1 MSLHEV
7 LVVDD
12 EAVNRFV
19 LCKYLEQ
26 FEFLPIEAANG
37 EEALNELKKRPM
49 CNIVLLD
56 LNMPVMDGYE
66 FLQEINNSNALP
78 DREIAIIIN
87 SASDEET
94 FQKMCTTHK
103 INTHNVVAYVQK
115 PVSMPFVIEK
125 LRAQTL
131 KRLQYNNA

>member
-26 FEFLPIEAANG
+26 FEFLPIEASNG
-37 EEALNELKKRPM
+37 EEAINTLKERPM

-78 DREIAIIIN
+78 GKEIVVIIN

-94 FQKMCTTHK
+94 FQKMCSTHK
-103 INTHNVVAYVQK
+103 INTDNVVAYVQK

-125 LRAQTL
+125 LRAQTQ

>member
-37 EEALNELKKRPM
+37 EEAINALKERPM

-66 FLQEINNSNALP
+66 FLQELNNNNILP
-78 DREIAIIIN
+78 DREIVIIIN

-115 PVSMPFVIEK
+115 PVSIPFVIEK
-125 LRAQTL
+125 LRAQTNKKML
-131 KRLQYNNA
+131 HNNA